1 MNTFPFARTGRTMAI
16 AAAILALGIAAADAR
31 PGGGSSFGSRGGRTY
46 SAPPVTNTA
55 PRTAAPM
62 ERSITQPSQVQPG
75 MAAQRP
81 GMAQPS
87 TGWRPGFGT
96 GFMGGLLG
104 AGLLGMLFGHGFMG
118 GFGGLSS
125 LFGLLLQAGLIVGG
139 IYLVMRLIRGRQPAF
154 AGGSGATSPLAANA
168 GPGGPLRRDAMGGAG
183 GSGLGGSGLG
193 GSGLGGSA
201 LGGMGL
207 GAGAGAA
214 MASAKPSDAVGIE
227 AKDFDAFE
235 ASLKAVNAAWDR
247 EDLTAMRG
255 LATPEMVGYFGE
267 ELARNAGR
275 GLHDRVSNVTLEQG
289 DLAEAWREGS
299 TDYATVAMRFS
310 LVNALTERATGKVV
324 EGDATKPQEATELW
338 TFRRDAGGSW
348 MLSAI
353 QQS

>member
-31 PGGGSSFGSRGGRTY
+31 PGGGSSFGSRGARTY
-46 SAPPVTNTA
+46 SAPPPTATA
-55 PRTAAPM
+55 PRTAAPI

-118 GFGGLSS
+118 GFGGLAS
-125 LFGLLLQAGLIVGG
+125 LFGLLLQAGLIVGAV
-139 IYLVMRLIRGRQPAF
+139 YLVMRFIRGRQQPAF
-154 AGGSGATSPLAANA
+154 AGGSGAA
-168 GPGGPLRRDAMGGAG
+168 GPMQRGAMGGNSGAGLQRDAMG
-183 GSGLGGSGLG
+183 S
-193 GSGLGGSA
+193 

-214 MASAKPSDAVGIE
+214 SAAASAQPSDPVGIE

-235 ASLKAVNAAWDR
+235 AALRSVNAAWDR
-247 EDLTAMRG
+247 EDLTALRS

-267 ELARNAGR
+267 ELAQNAGR
-275 GLHDRVSNVTLEQG
+275 GLHDRVSDVTLLQG
-289 DLAEAWREGS
+289 DLAESWREGR

-310 LVNALTERATGKVV
+310 LVNALTERATGRVV
-324 EGDATKPQEATELW
+324 EGDAGKPQEATELW
-338 TFRRDAGGSW
+338 TFRREAGGPW
-348 MLSAI
+348 LLSAI

>member
-31 PGGGSSFGSRGGRTY
+31 PGGGSSVGSRGARTY

-55 PRTAAPM
+55 PRTAAPI

-87 TGWRPGFGT
+87 TGWRPGLGT
-96 GFMGGLLG
+96 GFIGGLLG

-125 LFGLLLQAGLIVGG
+125 LFGLLLQAGLIVGAV
-139 IYLVMRLIRGRQPAF
+139 YLVMRFIRGRQQPAF
-154 AGGSGATSPLAANA
+154 AGGTGAASPLQGNAA
-168 GPGGPLRRDAMGGAG
+168 PGSTLRRDAMG
-183 GSGLGGSGLG
+183 
-193 GSGLGGSA
+193 A

-214 MASAKPSDAVGIE
+214 AASAKPSDAVGIE
-227 AKDFDAFE
+227 PKDFDAFE

-247 EDLTAMRG
+247 EDLGG
-255 LATPEMVGYFGE
+255 LRAVATPEMVGYFGE
-267 ELARNAGR
+267 ELAKNAGR
-275 GLHDRVSNVTLEQG
+275 GLHDRVSDVTLLQG

-299 TDYATVAMRFS
+299 TDYASVAMRFS

-338 TFRRDAGGSW
+338 TFRRDAGGPW